1 MGLKRDIGQTRS
13 STNGTSH
20 DHATNGY
27 SNGDEQGQAEHDEP
41 LDMVIVGAG
50 FAGIWLLWR
59 LRQKG
64 FKAKIVEVSSTLYRI
79 THDDAVL
86 TFYNRL
92 ARTWAASGIGMS
104 PSGLHSSA
112 ISRLM
117 AHSRL

>member
-64 FKAKIVEVSSTLYRI
+64 FNAKIVEVSGKMDSI
-79 THDDAVL
+79 AHDHAVL
-86 TFYNRL
+86 TVYNRL

-104 PSGLHSSA
+104 PDVFDPSA
-112 ISRLM
+112 ICRLM